1 MRADADAPLAEQYLV
16 VSAGKIRAG
25 WLMESPEVGVT
36 SEDEVIDVIEGRAL
50 NTGVL
55 RVRFSRGWVSTQAGD
70 GASDVA
76 HLHSPFEPPCASP
89 CASHAFADFRFGA
102 GTQLLLPVG
111 GDEDAESETEW
122 ETETG
127 FGSQTEFETE
137 MASETEFETDLVPHV
152 SLISLSFLSHR
163 FSLIVSLI
171 VSLISHT
178 PHFSQASETE
188 FETDMASET
197 EFETDTDVSE
207 TGAYFFNT
215 C

>member
-1 MRADADAPLAEQYLV
+1 
-16 VSAGKIRAG
+16 
-25 WLMESPEVGVT
+25 
-36 SEDEVIDVIEGRAL
+36 
-50 NTGVL
+50 
-55 RVRFSRGWVSTQAGD
+55 
-70 GASDVA
+70 
-76 HLHSPFEPPCASP
+76 
-89 CASHAFADFRFGA
+89 
-102 GTQLLLPVG
+102 LLPVG

-207 TGAYFFNT
+207 TGACFFNT
-215 C
+215 CSSNVPLVLCGF